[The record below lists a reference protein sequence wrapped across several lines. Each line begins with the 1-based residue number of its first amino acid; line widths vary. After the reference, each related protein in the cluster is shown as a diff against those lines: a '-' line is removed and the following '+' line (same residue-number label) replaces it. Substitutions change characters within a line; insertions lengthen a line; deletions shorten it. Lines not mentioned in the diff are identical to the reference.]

1 VGPPDPLQQDFQAG
15 IKRGLEM
22 PWLKVRRRRREMF
35 EVQRSSRQTPV
46 GFDQPATKRF
56 GAMLGF
62 VDVNEAVAGPDTLGR
77 KVSHP

>member
-1 VGPPDPLQQDFQAG
+1 
-15 IKRGLEM
+15 M
-22 PWLKVRRRRREMF
+22 PSIMPVWDMLFGTFRNPARF
-35 EVQRSSRQTPV
+35 EGEV

-77 KVSHP
+77 KVSRR